1 MSPLMINNALC
12 KVDLKHAFLW
22 GPKSYHPQNGFL
34 FNCLLQLWWCKLSTR
49 VHSVPI
55 GRLQADSPTHFLK
68 LKLQMGFQQHSA
80 EGCISSQYFM
90 VVLTSPHTQG
100 TAYTHYTASFCIPT
114 CASVS
119 NLFAATNML
128 TFYPLCLSKQHTIQL
143 DFVPSKSPQ
152 CPRILQIPDSFSPA
166 TLAQQQIV
174 CLFCIYLLILLI
186 ENIY

>member
-1 MSPLMINNALC
+1 MSPLMTNNAFC

-80 EGCISSQYFM
+80 EGCISSQ
-90 VVLTSPHTQG
+90 LCTSWQYLLLLPTPRPQHTRTTQ
-100 TAYTHYTASFCIPT
+100 HLFVFLHVP
-114 CASVS
+114 VS

-166 TLAQQQIV
+166 TLAQQQNV
-174 CLFCIYLLILLI
+174 CSFCITY
-186 ENIY
+186 